1 MVEPFRSPMDVKD
14 LLSLLET
21 VKQSDNG
28 WTARCPAH
36 DDRKPSLSVGV
47 GADGRILVRCHAGC
61 EIEAICRKLEIEQR
75 DLFPATTDHGHSPRQ
90 EPYVVYDYDNLF
102 QVLRYPGKKFLQRR
116 PDGNDGWIWNT
127 QGVKPRLYHLNDL
140 AGHKQVIVA
149 EGEKDVDRLRQLGLA
164 ATCNS
169 GGAGK
174 WQAAHAEQ
182 LRGVEV
188 QRVVV
193 IPDADD
199 AGRKHG
205 LTVARTCAAAGLT
218 VNIVN
223 LPDDAKDV
231 SEFLGGSRDRAA
243 LIKCIDAAAVYSPET
258 EAAGELPDGWVF
270 LSDVEATA
278 ELGPPVVARGLAWAG
293 RVSLLHSREKVGK
306 STITTAMTAAVTRGK
321 SFLEQP
327 TRQGPVVWF
336 SEEHP
341 ADVRKRL
348 EQWGADCSC
357 VAFGGRL
364 DKSPESPASLKSLVT
379 QIKPVLVIVDT
390 LTKWAGAL
398 GIRDLHGAGEL
409 GQRLAE
415 LVTLAWSCPSSVD
428 TYPLGEEE
436 ESTMPKSRPP
446 YPAAFRQQM
455 VELVR
460 SGRTPGEL
468 AREFEPSAE
477 AIRNWAAQADRD
489 AGKRS
494 DGLRTEEHEE
504 IRRLRRENRQLREER
519 EILAKA
525 TAWFARETGPGR
537 STGS

>member
-21 VKQSDNG
+21 VKQSGNG

-47 GADGRILVRCHAGC
+47 GTDGRILVHCHAGC
-61 EIEAICRKLEIEQR
+61 EIEAICRELEIEQR

-90 EPYVVYDYDNLF
+90 EPSVVYDYDNLF

-116 PDGNDGWIWNT
+116 PDGNDGWIWDT

-193 IPDADD
+193 IPDGDD

-218 VNIVN
+218 VN
-223 LPDDAKDV
+223 
-231 SEFLGGSRDRAA
+231 
-243 LIKCIDAAAVYSPET
+243 
-258 EAAGELPDGWVF
+258 
-270 LSDVEATA
+270 
-278 ELGPPVVARGLAWAG
+278 
-293 RVSLLHSREKVGK
+293 
-306 STITTAMTAAVTRGK
+306 
-321 SFLEQP
+321 
-327 TRQGPVVWF
+327 
-336 SEEHP
+336 
-341 ADVRKRL
+341 
-348 EQWGADCSC
+348 
-357 VAFGGRL
+357 
-364 DKSPESPASLKSLVT
+364 
-379 QIKPVLVIVDT
+379 
-390 LTKWAGAL
+390 
-398 GIRDLHGAGEL
+398 
-409 GQRLAE
+409 
-415 LVTLAWSCPSSVD
+415 WSCPSSVD